1 MISAPNLRDLRKK
14 EHKEIFPADLA
25 DHAEKKSIISTNL
38 CAKSARSAG
47 KKTSVNNFPQIT
59 QMKAQINSQI

>member
-25 DHAEKKSIISTNL
+25 DLADL
-38 CAKSARSAG
+38 
-47 KKTSVNNFPQIT
+47 
-59 QMKAQINSQI
+59 AQIFLLPLALAESNKTNMTFRSLSLVIC